1 MKRFFNHT
9 ADYVSDLKSNG
20 KYSFR
25 KEDLGGVLNKSQKNI
40 NKDLERLRQKGEIYN
55 VRRGFY
61 IVIPDHYKNM
71 GLLPVELFAD
81 DLMKFIGKDYYV
93 GLYTAAM
100 FHGAA
105 HQQPQE
111 FYIVNESPNIRNVR
125 KEKLSIHFSEKKNF
139 PEYGIEEKKTDT
151 GYLKISAREL
161 TFLDL
166 IYFEKPMGGL
176 NRIISVLIELV
187 EEIKVGQ
194 FRKTLKNHFPS
205 TVYQRAGY
213 ILEHVIQENELANAV
228 KEHLSN
234 KEYRNT
240 LLNPTGKQTGMIDQ
254 KWKVQINIQLESDL

>member
-1 MKRFFNHT
+1 MEHFYKHT
-9 ADYVSDLKSNG
+9 ADYISDLKSNG

-25 KEDLGGVLNKSQKNI
+25 KEDLEGVLNKSLKNV
-40 NKDLERLRQKGEIYN
+40 NKDLERLKQKGEIYN

-61 IVIPDHYKNM
+61 IIIPDQYKNM

-81 DLMKFIGKDYYV
+81 DLMKFIGKNYYV
-93 GLYTAAM
+93 GLYSAAM

-111 FYIVNESPNIRNVR
+111 FYIVNETPNIRNV
-125 KEKLSIHFSEKKNF
+125 KKDKLIINFSEKKNF
-139 PEYGIEEKKTDT
+139 PEYGVEEKKTDT
-151 GYLKISAREL
+151 GYLKISGREL

-166 IYFEKPMGGL
+166 IYFEKPMGGF

-187 EEIKVGQ
+187 EVMKIGL
-194 FRKTLKNHFPS
+194 FRKALKNHFPS

-213 ILEHVIQENELANAV
+213 LLEHVIQENEFANVV

-234 KEYRNT
+234 KEFRNT
-240 LLNPTGKQTGMIDQ
+240 LLNPSGKRVGLINQ

>member
-1 MKRFFNHT
+1 MEHFFKHT
-9 ADYVSDLKSNG
+9 ADYIRDLKSNG

-25 KEDLGGVLNKSQKNI
+25 NEDLGGILNKSQKNI
-40 NKDLERLRQKGEIYN
+40 NKDLDRLKQKGEIYN
-55 VRRGFY
+55 IRRGFY
-61 IVIPDHYKNM
+61 IIIPDQYRNM

-93 GLYTAAM
+93 GLYSAAM

-111 FYIVNESPNIRNVR
+111 FYIVNESPNIRNVK

-139 PEYGIEEKKTDT
+139 PEYGVEEKKTDT
-151 GYLKISAREL
+151 GYLKISGREL

-166 IYFEKPMGGL
+166 IYFEKRMGGL
-176 NRIISVLIELV
+176 SRIITVLIELA
-187 EEIKVGQ
+187 EEMKAGL
-194 FRKTLKNHFPS
+194 FRKALKNYFPI
-205 TVYQRAGY
+205 TVYQRAGF

-234 KEYRNT
+234 REFRNT
-240 LLNPTGKQTGMIDQ
+240 LLNPSGKGVGMIDQ